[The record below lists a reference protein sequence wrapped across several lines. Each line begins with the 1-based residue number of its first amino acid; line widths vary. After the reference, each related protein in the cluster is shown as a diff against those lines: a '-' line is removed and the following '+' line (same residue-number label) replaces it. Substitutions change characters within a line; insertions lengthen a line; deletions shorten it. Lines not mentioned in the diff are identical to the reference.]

1 MNGLKNKGD
10 VKNELMNKTL
20 TIIGNYVI
28 WKWEGCII
36 EYSLARII
44 GN

>member
-1 MNGLKNKGD
+1 MNGLKNKD
-10 VKNELMNKTL
+10 NVKNELMNKTL
-20 TIIGNYVI
+20 TIIENYVI

-36 EYSLARII
+36 EYSLARTT